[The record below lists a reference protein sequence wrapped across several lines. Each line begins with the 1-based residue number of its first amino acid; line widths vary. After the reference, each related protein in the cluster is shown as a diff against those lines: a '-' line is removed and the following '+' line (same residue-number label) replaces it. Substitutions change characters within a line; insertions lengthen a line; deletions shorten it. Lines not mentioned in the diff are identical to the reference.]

1 MNEVGKVT
9 HYYGK
14 LGVAIVALSA
24 PLKVGDKIKVEGNRT
39 EFEQAVDS
47 MEVDR
52 APVTAAKK
60 GDVVGMKVHEK
71 VSEGATVY
79 KLEE

>member
-14 LGVAIVALSA
+14 IGVAIVELSDS
-24 PLKVGDKIKVEGNRT
+24 LKVGDKIKVVGSRT
-39 EFEQAVDS
+39 EFEQTVDS
-47 MEVDR
+47 IEAEHKAVQEAKRGEVI
-52 APVTAAKK
+52 
-60 GDVVGMKVHEK
+60 GLKVREK
-71 VSEGATVY
+71 ISEGATVH